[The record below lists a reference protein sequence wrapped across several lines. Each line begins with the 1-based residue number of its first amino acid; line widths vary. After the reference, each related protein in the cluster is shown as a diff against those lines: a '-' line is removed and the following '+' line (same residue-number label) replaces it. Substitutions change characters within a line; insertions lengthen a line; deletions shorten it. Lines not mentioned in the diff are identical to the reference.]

1 MIPDGN
7 GKPES
12 RDIDSDQMMK
22 ILEIELAQKR
32 AAWAQTSERYRKL
45 RTASFLFLALV
56 IMGAI
61 FAFFFLF
68 TRLSGEHP
76 AAASPAPTATPSR

>member
-12 RDIDSDQMMK
+12 RDIDPDQMMK
-22 ILEIELAQKR
+22 MLEIELAQKR
-32 AAWAQTSERYRKL
+32 TAWAQTSERYRRL
-45 RTASFLFLALV
+45 RTASFFFLALV
-56 IMGAI
+56 LMGALV
-61 FAFFFLF
+61 AFFFLY

-76 AAASPAPTATPSR
+76 AATSPAPSATPAR